1 MCGKANAINLPF
13 GMVRP
18 LAILSGESGDC
29 LLLGLPHHNTHVYI
43 YIYMYIPSGYD
54 SSPWED
60 PPMLLI
66 GKPSISMGHLYHGYV
81 K

>member
-18 LAILSGESGDC
+18 PAILSGESGDC

-43 YIYMYIPSGYD
+43 YIYIPSGYD
-54 SSPWED
+54 
-60 PPMLLI
+60 
-66 GKPSISMGHLYHGYV
+66 
-81 K
+81 